1 MPFVIRKLE
10 PVVQDGK
17 TIYRPGT
24 FFAGWCDPKSGL
36 YTTIGDRQYAFIFS
50 YRPDAEACRDRLTV
64 VSEGEF
70 LVETL
75 HGRGSAE
82 IPRKIDEML
91 QRRCLIARELD
102 RINSDL
108 NEWLVL
114 HDMRDHNCG
123 ALMGDNTVY
132 SDPYTALR
140 ESRLAIESM
149 LIDRLVNR

>member
-1 MPFVIRKLE
+1 MPFVIRKLD
-10 PVVQDGK
+10 PVVRDGK

-24 FFAGWCDPKSGL
+24 FFAGWCDYASGL
-36 YTTIGDRQYAFIFS
+36 YTTIGDRRCAFIFS
-50 YRPDAEACRDRLTV
+50 CRPDAEACRDRLII

-75 HGRGSAE
+75 HGKGSAE
-82 IPRKIDEML
+82 IPRKIDDML
-91 QRRCLIARELD
+91 QRRCVIARELD
-102 RINSDL
+102 RINADL

-114 HDMRDHNCG
+114 QDMREHNCG

-132 SDPYTALR
+132 SDPYTALQ